1 MPHPATM
8 TEEPGAPIAPH
19 LRRLLEFTEPAG
31 DDVCLDVARGQGPMP
46 EALGPQVR
54 HVTAVDALPRRSA
67 GRDGGGRMAT
77 VTFGTG
83 PVRIAGDPVPPPGH
97 GARPGPDPRAQAGAQ
112 APRTQ
117 DPRAQAGAQAPRA
130 QDPRAQAP
138 RGRDPRG
145 HDHPHGGDG
154 RGSAVTAHDGDL
166 LRPPRGRAAILRRG
180 TPDPVRVRADATALP
195 YRDGSFT
202 LVTARFSLFS
212 LGDPNRVL
220 RELLRVCRPGGRLI
234 IADLVRGNL
243 AQPDRDRI
251 ERLRDPDHP
260 GTPSIAAI
268 TDMIT
273 SAGASIR
280 RLDVFTVERPLEP
293 WLAGARD
300 PRAADRIR
308 AALLDEVDGG
318 PRTGAKPRVIGGE
331 LWFTQS
337 WAHVAAEPI

>member
-1 MPHPATM
+1 MPHPATI
-8 TEEPGAPIAPH
+8 TQEPGAPIAPH

-31 DDVCLDVARGQGPMP
+31 DDVCLDVARGAGPMP
-46 EALGPQVR
+46 AALGPQVR
-54 HVTAVDALPRRSA
+54 HVTAVDALPRRSV
-67 GRDGGGRMAT
+67 GRGGGRMST
-77 VTFGTG
+77 VMFGTG
-83 PVRIAGDPVPPPGH
+83 PVRIAGELEPHGPP
-97 GARPGPDPRAQAGAQ
+97 A
-112 APRTQ
+112 
-117 DPRAQAGAQAPRA
+117 
-130 QDPRAQAP
+130 
-138 RGRDPRG
+138 RG
-145 HDHPHGGDG
+145 HDHSGGADG
-154 RGSAVTAHDGDL
+154 HAARRGSAVTAHDGDL
-166 LRPPRGRAAILRRG
+166 PRPSLEEIAAHHRG

-195 YRDGSFT
+195 YRDGSFS
-202 LVTARFSLFS
+202 LVTTRFALFT
-212 LGDPNRVL
+212 LGDPQRVL

-268 TDMIT
+268 TELIT

-308 AALLDEVDGG
+308 AALLDEIDGG
-318 PRTGAKPRVIGGE
+318 PRTGAKPRLIGGE